1 MSGRTFAVGDV
12 HGERAALERLLLRLP
27 PLDAGDTLLFIGDYV
42 DRGPESRQVV
52 DLVRLELSRRTAAKL
67 VTLCGNH
74 EEAWLKTVA
83 GGGPGFVMPPGNGCL
98 ATFRSYAG
106 GAVAGDGGLP
116 SSLEE
121 MKALFS
127 GSFFPPEVLAWMR
140 ALPYYH
146 EDEHAIY
153 LHGGLP
159 PVGGGFAHPREYP
172 DPSVLVWCRS
182 KEFFTAYRGKRV
194 VFGHTPVR
202 HLPQGHSEH
211 TPGDAA
217 DAYVKGDVV
226 GIDTG
231 CGRGGF
237 LTAVELPGLVFHE
250 SRG

>member
-12 HGERAALERLLLRLP
+12 HGDRAALERLLARLP

-52 DLVRLELSRRTAAKL
+52 DLVRLELPRRTAARL

-98 ATFRSYAG
+98 ATYRSYTG
-106 GAVAGDGGLP
+106 GAAAGDGGLP

-121 MKALFS
+121 MKAYFS

-159 PVGGGFAHPREYP
+159 PVGGRFAHPREYP
-172 DPSVLVWCRS
+172 IRRCSCGAGARS
-182 KEFFTAYRGKRV
+182 SS
-194 VFGHTPVR
+194 P
-202 HLPQGHSEH
+202 
-211 TPGDAA
+211 
-217 DAYVKGDVV
+217 
-226 GIDTG
+226 
-231 CGRGGF
+231 
-237 LTAVELPGLVFHE
+237 LTAASAWSSATHRCGTCPRATASTHRTTPPTPT
-250 SRG
+250 SRATSSASTPAAAGAAS